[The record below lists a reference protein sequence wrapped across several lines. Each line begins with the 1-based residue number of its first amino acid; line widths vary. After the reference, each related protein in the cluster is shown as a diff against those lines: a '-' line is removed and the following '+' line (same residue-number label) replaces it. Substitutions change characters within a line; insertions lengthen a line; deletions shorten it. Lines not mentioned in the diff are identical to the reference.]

1 MKGSRIYYGW
11 TIVGVS
17 FVTLGISFGIWYS
30 FSVFFVAIIKEFGW
44 SRAATAGVFSVFMMV
59 QSGSAVLIGSL
70 LDRHGP
76 RKILPLGSILIV
88 LGLLAT
94 SRIDSLFELYLFF
107 GVMTG
112 LGICAIGYPSH
123 SIFLPKWFMKRRG
136 LAIGIAMSGI
146 GIGMQVLVPSIQY
159 VISNYGWRTGFVAL
173 AVIVLGIVIPLNA
186 IFQRKGPEEVGTWPD
201 GKEAPHMPPPT
212 PGTAV
217 IPDPQWTLARTL
229 REPRYWF
236 LFLTFTFT
244 PMAIQ
249 GVLIHQVAHVVDK
262 GFSAGKGAIIF
273 GLVGIMGAVGKI
285 LFGALSDR
293 IGRVRAF
300 AMGMGCAFLG
310 VLSLM
315 TLQPGSGNVLYLYAV
330 FFGLGYGS
338 IAPIFPAHAADL
350 FYGPHFG
357 RIYGSLSIGG
367 GIGGASGTWLSG
379 KIFDL
384 TGRYRIAFL
393 VMLSAILLSVILLWL
408 SAPKKRSTRETAG
421 PSQTPS

>member
-1 MKGSRIYYGW
+1 MKGPRLYYGW

-30 FSVFFVAIIKEFGW
+30 FSVFFVAILKEFGW

-76 RKILPLGSILIV
+76 RRILPLGSILIV

-94 SRIDSLFELYLFF
+94 SRMNSLFEMYLFF
-107 GVMTG
+107 GVITG

-123 SIFLPKWFMKRRG
+123 SIFLPKWFVKRRG

-146 GIGMQVLVPSIQY
+146 GIGMQVLVPAIQY
-159 VISNYGWRTGFVAL
+159 VISTRGWRMGFVAL
-173 AVIVLGIVIPLNA
+173 AIIVLGIVIPLNA

-201 GKEAPHMPPPT
+201 GREAPPV
-212 PGTAV
+212 PGSSPGAPV

-236 LFLTFTFT
+236 LFLTFSFT

-293 IGRVRAF
+293 IGRTTAF

-310 VLSLM
+310 VVSLM
-315 TLQPGSGNVLYLYAV
+315 MLQPERGFVLYVYAV

-367 GIGGASGTWLSG
+367 GLGGASGTWLSG

-384 TGRYRIAFL
+384 TGSYGIAFL
-393 VMLSAILLSVILLWL
+393 IVLSAILFIVLLFWL
-408 SAPKKRSTRETAG
+408 SASRRGHRRATAG
-421 PSQTPS
+421 GGAEAL